1 MGGRSLF
8 LSSGLVKETASNCEV
23 AAEVGRRDNADSEGD
38 PPSLF
43 LQGIPPFLRHLQD
56 FPLHTYTTTT
66 STHPSSSFH
75 PPPSRLTFQ
84 GGKGK
89 GFKEQGWKKG
99 GENLRAY
106 NLAGLGDKG
115 RVGRVRRT
123 QVHQQIEKKPTDII
137 HTEENI
143 HFSIFLFLGLFGR
156 RKEKALLQK
165 TSEQLMY
172 CYYHV
177 PITISH
183 GWELG
188 EKNEQIRQQ
197 TDRATKSPEVK
208 HAKMW

>member
-1 MGGRSLF
+1 MRWQQRWGEGTTQTARGVPLPSF
-8 LSSGLVKETASNCEV
+8 SKEF
-23 AAEVGRRDNADSEGD
+23 
-38 PPSLF
+38 PPSF
-43 LQGIPPFLRHLQD
+43 GIYKTFHYTRIPP
-56 FPLHTYTTTT
+56 PLLLI
-66 STHPSSSFH
+66 HPTPSI
-75 PPPSRLTFQ
+75 PPSRLTFQ

-89 GFKEQGWKKG
+89 GFKGQGWKKG

-156 RKEKALLQK
+156 RKKKALLQK

-208 HAKMW
+208 HTRKCGEEEEEAGWGNWACYYERVG